1 MSLQA
6 DLRDLFE
13 RDSTLRALRSRLD
26 AGLRRQRL
34 QQKKLDDLQ
43 GQADEVQTE
52 IKKLRA
58 KVHDLE
64 TDSQAANEKL
74 DAYGQQMSQ
83 VKNNKEYS
91 ALLVE
96 ANTLK
101 EAKAGVDDE
110 TLQLMGQ
117 IEGFEGRGSGVQQ
130 QIEEQRKLLEIT
142 ATEVAEA
149 QDEVGEQVDAM
160 SRERD
165 TAAGKIPGDV
175 LAQYEQLWED
185 TDGEAVAMIEE
196 QDRKR
201 REYTCSGCFMA
212 LPVEHVN
219 RVLTKPDVVTQ
230 CSSCD
235 RILLI
240 SEDIKT
246 ELAPS

>member
-26 AGLRRQRL
+26 AALRRRRL
-34 QQKKLDDLQ
+34 QQKKLDDYQ
-43 GQADEVQTE
+43 VQADEVAGE
-52 IKKLRA
+52 VKKLRA

-64 TDSQAANEKL
+64 TDSQAANSKL
-74 DAYGQQMSQ
+74 DAYGEQMSQ

-101 EAKAGVDDE
+101 EAKAKVDDE
-110 TLQLMGQ
+110 TLQLMQQ
-117 IEGFEGRGSGVQQ
+117 IEGFEGRGASVGQQ
-130 QIEEQRKLLEIT
+130 MDEQRKLLDIT
-142 ATEVAEA
+142 AAEVDAA
-149 QDEVGEQVDAM
+149 QEEVGEQVDAM
-160 SRERD
+160 AKEREE
-165 TAAGKIPGDV
+165 AAKKIPDDV
-175 LAQYEQLWED
+175 LSRYEQLWED
-185 TDGEAVAMIEE
+185 TEGEAVATIEE

-219 RVLTKPDVVTQ
+219 RVITKPDLITQ

-246 ELAPS
+246 ELATS